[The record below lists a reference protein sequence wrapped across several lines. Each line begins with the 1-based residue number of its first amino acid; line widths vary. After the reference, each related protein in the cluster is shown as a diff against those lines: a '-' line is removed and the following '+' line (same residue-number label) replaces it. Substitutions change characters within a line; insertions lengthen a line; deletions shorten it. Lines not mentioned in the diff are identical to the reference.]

1 MLSNTAIMIINIIYK
16 NLMLTKQTFL
26 VIEEMKKKFKKSL
39 FTALQTNK
47 NILASDK
54 TDDTHLLPGTDAY
67 TCLSS

>member
-1 MLSNTAIMIINIIYK
+1 
-16 NLMLTKQTFL
+16 MLTKQTFL